1 MIDLHFHSTFSD
13 GSLTPEELAAR
24 AAEAGLTAAALT
36 DHDSCAGVPRF
47 MAAATEAGVASVAGV
62 EISADYQPGTMHML
76 GYGFDP
82 EDRNLEEHLAW
93 IREGREARN
102 SEILHKLLAM
112 GCHLTWEEVAAKAGE
127 DVIGRPHFA
136 QVLLDKGYA
145 KDNREVFEKYL
156 GRGCPAYA
164 DRRRLSPED
173 AIKLIRQ
180 AGGVAVL
187 AHPFTLKLGKWDLK
201 KLLRRLCDA
210 GLEGIEVYY
219 SEHTKIMQDHY
230 RRLAKDYNLILTGGT
245 DFHGVQTPDIQL
257 GRGFGSLKV
266 PDEVFRQL
274 QARIAANT
282 SAVS

>member
-1 MIDLHFHSTFSD
+1 
-13 GSLTPEELAAR
+13 
-24 AAEAGLTAAALT
+24 
-36 DHDSCAGVPRF
+36 
-47 MAAATEAGVASVAGV
+47 
-62 EISADYQPGTMHML
+62 
-76 GYGFDP
+76 
-82 EDRNLEEHLAW
+82 
-93 IREGREARN
+93 
-102 SEILHKLLAM
+102 
-112 GCHLTWEEVAAKAGE
+112 
-127 DVIGRPHFA
+127 
-136 QVLLDKGYA
+136 VLLDKGYA

-173 AIKLIRQ
+173 AI
-180 AGGVAVL
+180 
-187 AHPFTLKLGKWDLK
+187 KLGKWDLK